1 MPAGLKRKEKKDFS
15 SKKSLASTGPRGKVY
30 PMPVRKTSEHSA
42 LQPIW
47 LGRRNVVICLLLVAA
62 TLAAYGPVMRH
73 PFVNY
78 DDDVYVTQNE
88 HVQSGL
94 SWSTIQWAFSSD
106 VINWHP
112 LTWLSHALDWQLFA
126 THAGGHHFTSVL
138 IHAFNAALLF
148 FLLLWATGREKASLL
163 AALLFALHP
172 INVESVAWI
181 AERKNVLSTL
191 FFLAAL
197 AAYGWYAQRPGW
209 RRYFAV
215 AGLFVA
221 GLMSKPM
228 VITLPF
234 VLLLLDYWPLGRV
247 QGSTPGPLRVPQKS
261 LAKLVIEKLPL
272 FALALASAII
282 TMQTQSAGGA
292 VRSALQLSLGVRLE
306 NALVAYPT
314 YLWKMLWPVR
324 LAVLY
329 PHPGD
334 TLKAWQLIWSAVF
347 LLGITAVAC
356 AFRRKRYLLVGW
368 LWFLGTLVPVIGL
381 VQVGDAALADRYAYI
396 PLIGIFVMLVWGLSD
411 LSDALHVTIP
421 LRIVPATC
429 VLLALA
435 LAAHRQI
442 GYWSNSENLWAH
454 TLAVTKDNLIAHRNL
469 ASAMTAVGKPDEAF
483 EQFKAE
489 AALNPH
495 DMLSQLAIGAYLY
508 HKGRLPEALAQFE
521 KMTHLTAERQPLSA
535 AFAGMGMAYADM
547 EKDGNA
553 YLSFERSL
561 RLNPN
566 QPEAYH
572 GLGRLAEKDGR
583 LDEAVFA
590 YSRLAEIAPTG
601 VNYQRLGD
609 AFRLANRPTEAL
621 NAYQNA
627 LKISPEM
634 KDSLA
639 PAMSALGAADKSH

>member
-1 MPAGLKRKEKKDFS
+1 MPAGLKHKPKKDFT
-15 SKKSLASTGPRGKVY
+15 SKGSLATTCARGKVY
-30 PMPVRKTSEHSA
+30 PMPVRRASEQGA
-42 LQPIW
+42 PEPIW
-47 LGRRNVVICLLLVAA
+47 LGRRNVLICLLLVAA
-62 TLAAYGPVMRH
+62 TLAVYGPVMRH

-78 DDDVYVTQNE
+78 DDGVYVTQNE
-88 HVQSGL
+88 QVQSGL
-94 SWSTIQWAFSSD
+94 NWSTIQWAFSSD

-112 LTWLSHALDWQLFA
+112 LTWLSHALDWQLFGAHA
-126 THAGGHHFTSVL
+126 TGHHFTSVL
-138 IHAFNAALLF
+138 IHALNAALLF
-148 FLLLWATGREKASLL
+148 LLLLWATGREKASLL

-172 INVESVAWI
+172 INVESVAWV
-181 AERKNVLSTL
+181 AERKNVLCTL

-247 QGSTPGPLRVPQKS
+247 RGSTPGPLRVQQRS
-261 LAKLVIEKLPL
+261 LAMLVIEKLPL
-272 FALALASAII
+272 LALTLASAIV

-292 VRSALQLSLGVRLE
+292 VRTLQLSLGVRLE

-314 YLWKMLWPVR
+314 YLWKMLWPAC

-334 TLKAWQLIWSAVF
+334 TLKAWQLIMSAGL
-347 LLGITAVAC
+347 LLGITALAF
-356 AFRRKRYLLVGW
+356 AFRSKRYLLVGW

-396 PLIGIFVMLVWGLSD
+396 PLIGIFVMIVWGLSD
-411 LSDALHVTIP
+411 LSDAMHLKMP
-421 LRIVPATC
+421 LRIAPAIC

-442 GYWSNSENLWAH
+442 GYWASSENLWGH
-454 TLAVTKDNLIAHRNL
+454 TLAVTKDNLIAHRNM
-469 ASAMTAVGKPDEAF
+469 ASALTAAGKPDQAF

-508 HKGRLPEALAQFE
+508 SKGKLPEALAQFD
-521 KMTHLTAERQPLSA
+521 KMTHLTVQRQPLAA
-535 AFAGMGMAYADM
+535 AFVGMGMAYADM
-547 EKDGNA
+547 GKDGNA
-553 YLSFERSL
+553 HLSFERSL
-561 RLNPN
+561 RLNPD
-566 QPEAYH
+566 QPDAYY
-572 GLGRLAEKDGR
+572 GLGRLAEKSGR
-583 LDEAVFA
+583 TEEAVFA
-590 YSRLAEIAPTG
+590 YSRLAELAPSG
-601 VNYQRLGD
+601 LNYQRLGN
-609 AFRLANRPTEAL
+609 ALKLANRPAEAL
-621 NAYQNA
+621 NAYEDA

-634 KDSLA
+634 QETLA
-639 PAMSALGAADKSH
+639 PAIAALRADNKTH